1 VSTEYLQ
8 KFSDATNAAKAIA
21 VDTTERDSVVA
32 SAQLLIDEAHS
43 LQTRLGILRA
53 KHIDRV
59 SEVHLSTDWPA
70 VIAALPAD
78 WKYDTGSR
86 TMKSKSRKA
95 VQMFKAAAQNAHA
108 ALSSTLGDIERG
120 PKDVDPVS
128 LADAA
133 NCVELFL
140 GTGRN
145 SDMLIDPASRQPS
158 GTFRRSLSHL
168 REWLVR
174 GRRIVASAV
183 ERVEAFDRA
192 ETFAK
197 EVLEHAEPNEVKASP
212 PPLRLDPL
220 PDAPPSAAATS
231 YTSFDPREF
240 DANPMPVDEIV
251 VEKVGAN
258 DGLRTRRAARR
269 R

>member
-95 VQMFKAAAQNAHA
+95 VQMLKAAAQNAHA
-108 ALSSTLGDIERG
+108 TLTSSFGDSQRG

-133 NCVELFL
+133 ASVELFL
-140 GTGRN
+140 NGRN
-145 SDMLIDPASRQPS
+145 ADMLIDPARA
-158 GTFRRSLSHL
+158 
-168 REWLVR
+168 
-174 GRRIVASAV
+174 GRRAGRSGARCPTSASGW
-183 ERVEAFDRA
+183 
-192 ETFAK
+192 
-197 EVLEHAEPNEVKASP
+197 SG
-212 PPLRLDPL
+212 
-220 PDAPPSAAATS
+220 AAAS
-231 YTSFDPREF
+231 
-240 DANPMPVDEIV
+240 
-251 VEKVGAN
+251 
-258 DGLRTRRAARR
+258 
-269 R
+269 